1 MENILNIVNDNM
13 EESSH
18 IQQKLIKLI
27 LRKKRFNLSFTFYK
41 KIVVILF

>member
-27 LRKKRFNLSFTFYK
+27 LRKK
-41 KIVVILF
+41 I